1 MKAIQSSFPLMGA
14 LVALAMVGCA
24 SAPPATDKLAIA
36 KRSIERA
43 EQAGATQSAPTELS
57 QARDKLAAADKASAD
72 RDAKTA
78 VRLADQADVDGRLAE
93 AAAVASRSRRA
104 ATELDASV
112 QAMRDES
119 MRSQPEV
126 KQ

>member
-1 MKAIQSSFPLMGA
+1 MNAMKSSLPLLGA
-14 LVALAMVGCA
+14 LVALAAGGCA

-72 RDAKTA
+72 HDEKTA
-78 VRLADQADVDGRLAE
+78 VRLADQADSDGRLAE
-93 AAAVASRSRRA
+93 AAAVANRSRRA

-119 MRSQPEV
+119 LRTQPEV

>member
-1 MKAIQSSFPLMGA
+1 MNAIKSSLPLTGA
-14 LVALAMVGCA
+14 LLALAMAGCA

-43 EQAGATQSAPTELS
+43 EQAGATQAAPNELS

-72 RDAKTA
+72 HDAKTA
-78 VRLADQADVDGRLAE
+78 VRLADQADADGRLAE
-93 AAAVASRSRRA
+93 AAAIANRSRRA
-104 ATELDASV
+104 ATELDASI

-119 MRSQPEV
+119 MRSQSEV

>member
-1 MKAIQSSFPLMGA
+1 MNATQSSILAVGA
-14 LVALAMVGCA
+14 LVALAIGGCA

-72 RDAKTA
+72 HDAKTA
-78 VRLADQADVDGRLAE
+78 VRLADQADADGRLAE

>member
-14 LVALAMVGCA
+14 LVALAMAGCA

-72 RDAKTA
+72 HDAKTA
-78 VRLADQADVDGRLAE
+78 VRLADQADADGRLAE

>member
-1 MKAIQSSFPLMGA
+1 MNAIKSSILGVGA
-14 LVALAMVGCA
+14 LVALVLGGCA

-72 RDAKTA
+72 HDAKTA

-93 AAAVASRSRRA
+93 AAAVAARSHRA